1 MRSDDMR
8 NQTVSRRSLLKAG
21 VIAPLG
27 AAAQSS
33 TPSAPIQVLDV
44 GSRRQLFLDPLWFD
58 PQSGVE
64 LVMQTPRLEEV
75 LLVRDRPW
83 EGLGLDTPC
92 LMKDGGRFRLWY
104 RADEGSRAK
113 DHEDVSWICYA
124 ESDDCVHWTK
134 PNLGLFEHGGSRD
147 NNIVYPPDGFGGM
160 HAKNPSVII
169 DPGAKP
175 DERYKMIA
183 RTWGAART
191 ELVGFLSPDG
201 LKWRPVE
208 TNPLLTEG
216 PFDSH
221 NILLWDDEAGCFVT
235 YLRGV
240 DTSSKGTFKGGVRAV
255 RRSVSRDFRRW
266 SKPEIVLA
274 RDRDDPLDL
283 HFYTN
288 AAVKYS
294 RAARAY
300 LMFPMVLYSTRKYP
314 TAPFD
319 GLSDVVF
326 AVSRNGI
333 TWRRQFR
340 RPFLS
345 PGLDERNWVDRNPMM
360 GAGVVETS
368 PTEISMIAQEL
379 LRSDS
384 CRYRRAVLRTDGFV
398 SARGPYTGWGEFTT
412 PPLRFSGSEL
422 ELNYRTSG
430 GGSIYVELQDA
441 SRRPLPGL
449 TLSDSAET
457 FGDKIAGIVGW
468 RSGKRPGSVA
478 QQPVRLRVRL
488 RDAEVFAF
496 RFV

>member
-1 MRSDDMR
+1 MEHKGILSAG
-8 NQTVSRRSLLKAG
+8 TTRRSFLKAG

-27 AAAQSS
+27 AAAQ
-33 TPSAPIQVLDV
+33 TSAPPAPIDV
-44 GSRRQLFLDPLWFD
+44 GNRRQLFLDDLWFD
-58 PQSGVE
+58 PHSGVE

-75 LLVRDRPW
+75 VIVRDRPW

-92 LMKDGGRFRLWY
+92 LLKDGGRYRLWY

-124 ESDDCVHWTK
+124 ESNDCIHWDK
-134 PNLGLFEHGGSRD
+134 PNLGLYEHGGSRS
-147 NNIVYPPDGFGGM
+147 NNIVYPTAGIGGV

-169 DPGAKP
+169 DPNARA

-183 RTWGAART
+183 RTWGGSTT
-191 ELVGFLSPDG
+191 ELVGYLSADG
-201 LKWRPVE
+201 LSWRPVE
-208 TNPLLTEG
+208 TNPILTEG

-221 NILLWDDEAGCFVT
+221 NIVIWDDDARVFVA
-235 YLRGV
+235 YVRGV
-240 DTSSKGTFKGGVRAV
+240 DLSNKGPFKGGLRAV
-255 RRSVSRDFRRW
+255 RRSVSRDFRHW
-266 SKPEIVLA
+266 SRPELVLT
-274 RDRDDPLDL
+274 RDKDDPPDL

-288 AAVKYS
+288 AAVKYA

-300 LMFPMVLYSTRKYP
+300 MMFPMTLYATRKYP

-333 TWRRQFR
+333 RWQRPFR

-345 PGLDERNWVDRNPMM
+345 PGLDERNWIDRNPMV
-360 GAGVVETS
+360 GSGIVETS
-368 PTEISMIAQEL
+368 STEISMIAQEL
-379 LRSDS
+379 LRSDQ
-384 CRYRRAVLRTDGFV
+384 CRYRRVTLRTDGFV
-398 SARGPYTGWGEFTT
+398 SVRGPYTGWGEFTT
-412 PPLRFSGSEL
+412 PALRFSGGEL

-441 SRRPLPGL
+441 SRRPVQGFAFA
-449 TLSDSAET
+449 DCAEI
-457 FGDKIAGIVGW
+457 FGDKIAGTVGW
-468 RSGKRPGSVA
+468 RSGKRVGSLA
-478 QQPVRLRVRL
+478 DKPVRMRVKM
-488 RDAEVFAF
+488 RDAEIFAF

>member
-1 MRSDDMR
+1 MAHESF
-8 NQTVSRRSLLKAG
+8 TATATSRRSFLKAG
-21 VIAPLG
+21 VAAPLG
-27 AAAQSS
+27 AGLQAGAPS
-33 TPSAPIQVLDV
+33 TPSNVVHV
-44 GSRRQLFLDPLWFD
+44 GDRRQLFLDHQWFD
-58 PQSGVE
+58 PHSAVE

-92 LMKDGGRFRLWY
+92 LVKDGGRFRLWY

-124 ESDDCVHWTK
+124 ESDDCVHWKK
-134 PNLGLFEHGGSRD
+134 PNLGLFEHGGSRN
-147 NNIVYPPDGFGGM
+147 NNIVYPPDGFAGM
-160 HAKNPSVII
+160 HAKNPSVVI

-183 RTWGAART
+183 RTWGGSRT
-191 ELVGFLSPDG
+191 DLVGFLSPDG

-221 NILLWDDEAGCFVT
+221 NIVIRDEEAQRFIA
-235 YLRGV
+235 YIRGV
-240 DTSSKGTFKGGVRAV
+240 DPSSKGTFKGGVRAV
-255 RRSVSRDFRRW
+255 RRSESRDFRRW

-274 RDRDDPLDL
+274 RDQDDPLDL

-288 AAVKYS
+288 AAVKYP
-294 RAARAY
+294 RAAHAY

-333 TWRRQFR
+333 VWRRPFR

-360 GAGVVETS
+360 GVGVVETS

-379 LRSDS
+379 LRTDQS
-384 CRYRRAVLRTDGFV
+384 RYRRVVLRTDGFV
-398 SARGPYTGWGEFTT
+398 SVRGPYAGWGEFTT

-422 ELNYRTSG
+422 ELNYRTSA

-441 SRRPLPGL
+441 ARRPLPGFA
-449 TLSDSAET
+449 LSDSAEI
-457 FGDKIAGIVGW
+457 FGDKIAGTVGW

-478 QQPVRLRVRL
+478 DRPVRVRVRM
-488 RDAEVFAF
+488 RDAEIFAF
-496 RFV
+496 RFA